1 MATYRIKRFTTVATL
16 ANLNGITQY
25 QVEKELQYR
34 QQQQQRQLV
43 PTGKQITTPQ
53 PVRSMTPFQP
63 QGTSYQKELMNQQ
76 KKAEQLTNKE
86 EKQINNFNKNDNQ
99 RYS

>member
-53 PVRSMTPFQP
+53 PARAMTPFQP

-86 EKQINNFNKNDNQ
+86 EKQINNFNKNDN
-99 RYS
+99 